1 MVAIFYQKRSA
12 YGKTIDR
19 RQGADRT
26 VCNAAYYP
34 SHTAVYETE
43 RGLTEERYHDKIEL
57 SKEFVEARKS
67 GKIKPGVNA
76 EKQDGHYPDT
86 LRYKEGK
93 SRFTADR
100 AEVEAYIEDRLG
112 KVPIKR
118 GRCGTIREIVAFDKP
133 IGEYKNG

>member
-26 VCNAAYYP
+26 VCNAAYY
-34 SHTAVYETE
+34 SSRTAGYETE

-67 GKIKPGVNA
+67 GKTREAKAVLQPIEP
-76 EKQDGHYPDT
+76 
-86 LRYKEGK
+86 K
-93 SRFTADR
+93 S
-100 AEVEAYIEDRLG
+100 
-112 KVPIKR
+112 KR
-118 GRCGTIREIVAFDKP
+118 ILMTGSAKSP
-133 IGEYKNG
+133 